1 MHQHFITDKQV
12 GEKFMGHVYAMAKEE
27 PVIEKNAVLQKRISD
42 AAKHFDSRL
51 SALLESVKKHPLI
64 TEHREASAPVD
75 EALKELALAVYAT
88 HYYLQYCRQPFALN
102 AYLKHKLAYAQ
113 PRFSITVYASGKKQ
127 NLSGIVN
134 AELFETLKRWRDMVF
149 EETALPIYMIAN
161 AEALKALSTCLP
173 LNKKDLIKIKG
184 FGKAKVDKY
193 GDDIIEMITDYCE
206 KYGLQTNMQAN
217 TGEERKE
224 RTPSNGKAQKIDTK
238 ALSFDLYK
246 QGKSIAAI
254 AEERKLTSQTIEG
267 HLSHYIESG
276 VLSVNELLSDEKQQ
290 KITVVYK
297 QNKEASFSDMKEQ
310 LPDISFGEIRMMM
323 AAVKYESS
331 GK

>member
-1 MHQHFITDKQV
+1 M
-12 GEKFMGHVYAMAKEE
+12 
-27 PVIEKNAVLQKRISD
+27 
-42 AAKHFDSRL
+42 
-51 SALLESVKKHPLI
+51 
-64 TEHREASAPVD
+64 
-75 EALKELALAVYAT
+75 
-88 HYYLQYCRQPFALN
+88 
-102 AYLKHKLAYAQ
+102 
-113 PRFSITVYASGKKQ
+113 
-127 NLSGIVN
+127 
-134 AELFETLKRWRDMVF
+134 
-149 EETALPIYMIAN
+149 
-161 AEALKALSTCLP
+161 
-173 LNKKDLIKIKG
+173 
-184 FGKAKVDKY
+184 
-193 GDDIIEMITDYCE
+193 
-206 KYGLQTNMQAN
+206 
-217 TGEERKE
+217 
-224 RTPSNGKAQKIDTK
+224 
-238 ALSFDLYK
+238 SFDLYK